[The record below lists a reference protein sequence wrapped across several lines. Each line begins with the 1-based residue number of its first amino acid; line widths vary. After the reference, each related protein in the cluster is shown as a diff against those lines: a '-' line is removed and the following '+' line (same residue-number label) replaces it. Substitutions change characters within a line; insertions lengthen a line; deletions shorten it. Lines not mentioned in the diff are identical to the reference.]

1 MGRLREAA
9 KEFAFT
15 MVLGLVGF
23 GVIFGIS
30 ALFDLP
36 WLVDV
41 LGGHSLPSFIG
52 LLFLLTLLGLVAFVV
67 WLVRKIGKR
76 QRQPAE

>member
-1 MGRLREAA
+1 
-9 KEFAFT
+9 
-15 MVLGLVGF
+15 MVLGVIEF

-41 LGGHSLPSFIG
+41 LGSHSLPSFIG
-52 LLFLLTLLGLVAFVV
+52 LLVLLGLVAFVV

-76 QRQPAE
+76 QRQSAE

>member
-1 MGRLREAA
+1 MGRLRETA

-15 MVLGLVGF
+15 MVLGLIGF

-30 ALFDLP
+30 ALFNLP

-41 LGGHSLPSFIG
+41 LGGRSLPPFIG
-52 LLFLLTLLGLVAFVV
+52 LLFLLVLLGLVAFVV
-67 WLVRKIGKR
+67 WLVRKIGKK
-76 QRQPAE
+76 QRQSAE

>member
-9 KEFAFT
+9 KGIAFT
-15 MVLGLVGF
+15 MTLGLIGF
-23 GVIFGIS
+23 GVVFGIS

-36 WLVDV
+36 WPANV
-41 LGGHSLPSFIG
+41 LDGQPIKLIG
-52 LLFLLTLLGLVAFVV
+52 LLFLLVLLGLVAFVG
-67 WLVRKIGKR
+67 WLARKIRER

>member
-1 MGRLREAA
+1 MI
-9 KEFAFT
+9 
-15 MVLGLVGF
+15 GF

-30 ALFDLP
+30 VLFDLP

-41 LGGHSLPSFIG
+41 LSGRFAPLIG
-52 LLFLLTLLGLVAFVV
+52 LSVLLGLVAFVV

>member
-41 LGGHSLPSFIG
+41 LGGHSLPPFIG
-52 LLFLLTLLGLVAFVV
+52 LLFLLVLLGLVAFVV
-67 WLVRKIGKR
+67 WLVRKIRER
-76 QRQPAE
+76 QHRPAE

>member
-1 MGRLREAA
+1 MGRLREAV

-15 MVLGLVGF
+15 MVVGLVGF

-30 ALFDLP
+30 APFGLP

-41 LGGHSLPSFIG
+41 LGGRSVPPVIG
-52 LLFLLTLLGLVAFVV
+52 LLFLLGLAGLATFVV
-67 WLVRKIGKR
+67 RSVRKIGKR
-76 QRQPAE
+76 RRQSAE

>member
-1 MGRLREAA
+1 MIE
-9 KEFAFT
+9 
-15 MVLGLVGF
+15 F

-41 LGGHSLPSFIG
+41 LGSHSLPSFIG
-52 LLFLLTLLGLVAFVV
+52 LLVLLGLVAFVV

-76 QRQPAE
+76 QRQSAE